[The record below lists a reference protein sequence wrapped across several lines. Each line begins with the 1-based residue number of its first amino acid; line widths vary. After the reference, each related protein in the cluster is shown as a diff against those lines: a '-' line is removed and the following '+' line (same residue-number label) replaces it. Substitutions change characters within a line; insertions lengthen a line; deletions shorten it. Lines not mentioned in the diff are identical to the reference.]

1 MEILSPRTVRLGL
14 AASDK
19 EQAIRLAGQLLVA
32 EGYVAPAYV
41 TGMLAR
47 EKLGSNY
54 LGHGLAIP
62 HGRQEDLQFVYQAGI
77 SALQLPDGVV
87 WEPGEKAYLVLGL
100 AATSNELSAILVHL
114 VELLRNPQALQ
125 RLIHTK
131 DPQVLLAGLDISQ

>member
-1 MEILSPRTVRLGL
+1 MEILSLRTVRLGL

-19 EQAIRLAGQLLVA
+19 GQAIRLAGQLLVA

-47 EKLGSNY
+47 EKLVSNY

-62 HGRQEDLQFVYQAGI
+62 HGRQEDLQYVYQAGI
-77 SALQLPDGVV
+77 SALQIPNGVV
-87 WEPGEKAYLVLGL
+87 WDPGEKAYLVLGL
-100 AATSNELSAILVHL
+100 AARSNELSAILARL
-114 VELLRNPQALQ
+114 VELLCSPQTIQ

-131 DPQVLLAGLDISQ
+131 DPQELVSELSPSQ

>member
-1 MEILSPRTVRLGL
+1 MQLLSPRTIRLGL
-14 AASDK
+14 TASDK
-19 EQAIRLAGQLLVA
+19 EQAILLAGQLLVA

-62 HGRQEDLQFVYQAGI
+62 HGRQEDLQYVYQAGI

-100 AATSNELSAILVHL
+100 AATSNELSTILVHL

-131 DPQVLLAGLDISQ
+131 DPQELVSELSARQ